1 MILFTFRQVMADNE
15 KRAENY
21 RVERHDQHGGM
32 KARTDEYKKDQQTD
46 AENNDRYTSGKLMFP
61 CDEQANKKNQPW
73 YGVRTVF

>member
-21 RVERHDQHGGM
+21 RDERHDQHGGM

-46 AENNDRYTSGKLMFP
+46 AENND
-61 CDEQANKKNQPW
+61 
-73 YGVRTVF
+73 